1 MFSDNLEVG
10 AEMGLTPKQIHNQ
23 YRVAIHKLRR
33 DKRLQ
38 EIHDAYYAN
47 TTFTKHTGFRFFK
60 ENGMSSV
67 EWYLIRLEER
77 LERAKGGDYR
87 DGMQ

>member
-1 MFSDNLEVG
+1 
-10 AEMGLTPKQIHNQ
+10 MGLTPKQIHNQ
-23 YRVAIHKLRR
+23 YRVAIQKLRR

-38 EIHDAYYAN
+38 EIHDDYYAN
-47 TTFTKHTGFRFFK
+47 TTFTKHTSFRFFK
-60 ENGMSSV
+60 ENQMSSV
-67 EWYLIRLEER
+67 EWHLIRLEER